1 LFVVAVFRPPLAY
14 RLEKKIDNL
23 HLVSR
28 GEQTQPASKSFRAVS
43 PPRLPVMGPSQ
54 AAEAIVRTALYG
66 HNPEFAGLEH
76 RLSAET
82 PMLIVPLRAPPA
94 WEDGV

>member
-1 LFVVAVFRPPLAY
+1 
-14 RLEKKIDNL
+14 
-23 HLVSR
+23 
-28 GEQTQPASKSFRAVS
+28 
-43 PPRLPVMGPSQ
+43 MGPSQ